1 MNKTVTI
8 NLSGLVFH
16 INEDAFSALQSYLG
30 EIRNYIR
37 QQEGADEM
45 LADIESRIAELLQSA
60 LGSNRQVVEMR
71 DVEHIKSVLGN
82 PADFATED
90 NSGKNQNEQ
99 THYEKI
105 KKRLFRNPDDQ
116 VIGGVCSGLGAYLDV
131 DTTWVRLAM
140 VLLVAFAGL
149 SFWVYLVLWLVVPL
163 ASTAADRYAMR
174 GEPGN
179 LENIVRNF
187 QEEARDFTR
196 KQKLNVP
203 RYQEMSRSVL
213 NPAFRLMG
221 VLIGTFLLVLGLAL
235 LAVFIMSLLGIGI
248 ASGNSWLYNWRVALF
263 ESSESYVMAV
273 IAYILLAGI
282 PIAMLI
288 YAALKLMLHITYR
301 NRWLNAGLSLTW
313 LVGLLIGLY
322 ILGSTLFQFV
332 EDTRIRETKR
342 FKTNDTLTVTINDL
356 STSYGCSQIDEERGH
371 QEGYVFVDQDG
382 KNTIL
387 GMTELVVVPSENDSL
402 SITVVRSSN
411 GSDARDAN
419 KNARAIDYAYTV
431 SDKLISLNDVFVF
444 PGQKFR
450 GQEIEVRLQIPIGKV
465 VYFDRNC
472 RQFIDEAENESKVWP
487 GRIAGRK
494 WLMTENGLKCIDCK
508 GLEIEEEIIVEEDGD
523 KVTINKN
530 GIYVKDEEAEVS
542 IDEKGIRVIE
552 KEKVEKRKED

>member
-8 NLSGLVFH
+8 NLGGLVFH
-16 INEDAFSALQSYLG
+16 INEDAFAALQAYLG

-45 LADIESRIAELLQSA
+45 LADIESRIAELLQTA
-60 LGSNRQVVEMR
+60 LGTNRQVVEMK
-71 DVEHIKSVLGN
+71 DVEQIKTILGN

-90 NSGKNQNEQ
+90 NAGRNQNDQ
-99 THYEKI
+99 TNYEKI

-196 KQKLNVP
+196 KQKQNVP

-213 NPAFRLMG
+213 NPAFRLFG
-221 VLIGTFLLVLGLAL
+221 VIIGAFLLVLGLAL

-248 ASGNSWLYNWRVALF
+248 AAGNSWLFNWRVALF

-301 NRWLNAGLSLTW
+301 NRWLNAGLSLMW
-313 LVGLLIGLY
+313 LIGLVIGMY

-342 FKTNDTLTVTINDL
+342 YKTNDTLTVAMHDL
-356 STSYGCSQIDEERGH
+356 STSYGCSQIDEDRGH

-387 GMTELVVVPSENDSL
+387 GMTELIIVPSDNDSL
-402 SITVVRSSN
+402 SVTVVRSSN

-419 KNARAIDYAYTV
+419 KNARAIEYGYTV
-431 SDKLISLNDVFVF
+431 SDRLVSLNDVFVF

-450 GQEIEVRLQIPIGKV
+450 GQEIEVRIQIPIGKV
-465 VYFDRNC
+465 IYFDRNC

-494 WLMTENGLKCIDCK
+494 WIMTENGLRCIDCK
-508 GLEIEEEIIVEEDGD
+508 GLETEEEIIIEH
-523 KVTINKN
+523 
-530 GIYVKDEEAEVS
+530 KDEERVTLNKEGVYINGEDAEVS
-542 IDEKGIRVIE
+542 IDDKGIRVIE
-552 KEKVEKRKED
+552 KEKVEKKK